1 MNVNNI
7 YIAAANC
14 QVALAFVKM
23 ASVEAGWEAGR
34 DFGFARQLV
43 RKPAAASPR
52 PKIAQANTLLGE
64 AGGPAFS
71 LAHCAGFALGTPK
84 PRK

>member
-1 MNVNNI
+1 VNVNNI

-23 ASVEAGWEAGR
+23 ASVEAGREAGR

-43 RKPAAASPR
+43 RKPAVASPR
-52 PKIAQANTLLGE
+52 PKIAWVNTLLGE
-64 AGGPAFS
+64 AALSSETKCNTPADLIS
-71 LAHCAGFALGTPK
+71 AG
-84 PRK
+84 

>member
-1 MNVNNI
+1 VNVNNI

-52 PKIAQANTLLGE
+52 PKIAQPILCSE
-64 AGGPAFS
+64 KPPAQPFRW
-71 LAHCAGFALGTPK
+71 FIVPAL
-84 PRK
+84 R

>member
-43 RKPAAASPR
+43 RKPAVSPR
-52 PKIAQANTLLGE
+52 PKIAWVNTLLGE
-64 AGGPAFS
+64 AAGPAFS
-71 LAHCAGFALGTPK
+71 LVHCAGFALATPK

>member
-34 DFGFARQLV
+34 DFGLARQV

-52 PKIAQANTLLGE
+52 PKIAQANTLRGE
-64 AGGPAFS
+64 AAGPAFS
-71 LAHCAGFALGTPK
+71 LVHCAGFALATLK